1 MKKNLMKKM
10 TAFTA
15 AVLMTSA
22 IGLSAV
28 TAFAENGVTAVTPA
42 ETKKKTIQIEKDI
55 VIYNPDGK
63 TVYVPEITYNY
74 NVAAATVSADD
85 TITDNE
91 GNTVKVKTGV
101 AGGVTLD
108 TEDSTAAFP
117 KGTQTTV
124 AASAT
129 GTVLTDTFNL
139 VIDPTKFT
147 AAGVYRYIIEET
159 NEASDLTAVGM
170 TRSSNDYRSTRT
182 LDVYIEDN
190 NGARG
195 VVGYVLSVGDNT
207 TTINGQDDNPA
218 TTITGKTTGFVQ
230 DYIDKDVDPELDGT
244 PDTGKDPKTDKKLA
258 DEYYTYN
265 YRVTKVITGNL
276 SDKTEKFPFT
286 VTVKGNNG
294 QKFTADG
301 QEVTIASGEKV
312 IKNQLGNNEFIELI
326 GIPAN
331 ASIAVEE
338 LNQNLGTYTVSLTE
352 AQGITAPEVVYSD
365 TIAKK
370 LTPDNTASFVE
381 KKISAYETAATPA
394 NALLNKQNLKDTTFT
409 NNLQTISPTGVVL
422 MAAPYA
428 IMLGAAVFFIVFS
441 LRRRRDEEAKNTI

>member
-28 TAFAENGVTAVTPA
+28 TAFADNGVTAVTPA
-42 ETKKKTIQIEKDI
+42 ETASQTISIDKDI
-55 VIYNPDGK
+55 VLYNPDSA
-63 TVYVPEITYNY
+63 TVYVPTITYYY
-74 NVAAATVSADD
+74 NVAEATVSAND
-85 TITDNE
+85 TITDKE
-91 GNTVKVKTGV
+91 GNTVKVKAGV
-101 AGGVTLD
+101 ENGVTMG
-108 TEDSTAAFP
+108 TDSTAVFP
-117 KGTQTTV
+117 KTGEEKV

-147 AAGVYRYIIEET
+147 AAGVYRYIITET
-159 NEASDLTAVGM
+159 TGTDRLTAVGM
-170 TRSSNDYRSTRT
+170 TRSSNDYVSTRT

-190 NGARG
+190 NGAIG
-195 VVGYVLSVGDNT
+195 VVGYVLSVGTN
-207 TTINGQDDNPA
+207 TTINAKSDNPA

-244 PDTGKDPKTDKKLA
+244 TTGNPKTDKKLA

-286 VTVKGNNG
+286 VTVNGIDG

-301 QEVTIASGEKV
+301 QEAAIASGEKV
-312 IKNQLGNNEFIELI
+312 IKKPLGNNESIELI

-338 LNQNLGTYTVSLTE
+338 SNPNPGTYTVSLTE
-352 AQGITAPEVVYSD
+352 AGGITAPAVVYSD
-365 TIAKK
+365 TAAKK
-370 LTPDNTASFVE
+370 LTPNNTASFAE
-381 KKISAYETAATPA
+381 KKISEYVDANTAAE
-394 NALLNKQNLKDTTFT
+394 NLLNKQNLKDTTFT

-428 IMLGAAVFFIVFS
+428 IMLSAAVFFIVFS
-441 LRRRRDEEAKNTI
+441 LRRLRDEEAKNTI

>member
-28 TAFAENGVTAVTPA
+28 TAFADNGVTVVTQD
-42 ETKKKTIQIEKDI
+42 KTASQTISIEKDI
-55 VIYNPDGK
+55 VIYNPDGA
-63 TVYVPEITYNY
+63 TVYVPTITYYY
-74 NVAAATVSADD
+74 NVAAATVSAND

-91 GNTVKVKTGV
+91 GNTVKVKAGV
-101 AGGVTLD
+101 TDGVTLG
-108 TEDSTAAFP
+108 TDSTAEFP
-117 KGTQTTV
+117 KGTETTV
-124 AASAT
+124 TASAT

-147 AAGVYRYIIEET
+147 AAGVYRYIITEDTGTER
-159 NEASDLTAVGM
+159 LTAVGM
-170 TRSSNDYRSTRT
+170 TRSSNDYVSTRT

-195 VVGYVLSVGDNT
+195 VVGYVLSVGNDT
-207 TTINGQDDNPA
+207 TTINGEDNDPA

-230 DYIDKDVDPELDGT
+230 DYIDKTVDPELDGT
-244 PDTGKDPKTDKKLA
+244 LDTGKDPKTDLKLA

-265 YRVTKVITGNL
+265 YEVTKFITGNL
-276 SDKTEKFPFT
+276 SDKTETFPFT

-301 QEVTIASGEKV
+301 QEAAIASGEKV
-312 IKNQLGNNEFIELI
+312 IKKPLGNNESIELI

-338 LNQNLGTYTVSLTE
+338 SNPNLGTYTVSLTE
-352 AQGITAPEVVYSD
+352 ADGITAPALVYSD
-365 TIAKK
+365 TTANK
-370 LTPDNTASFVE
+370 LTPGSTASFAE
-381 KKISAYETAATPA
+381 KKISAYENAATPA
-394 NALLNKQNLKDTTFT
+394 NALLDKQNLKDTTFT
-409 NNLQTISPTGVVL
+409 NDLQTISPTGVVL

-441 LRRRRDEEAKNTI
+441 LRRRRDDEAKNTI

>member
-28 TAFAENGVTAVTPA
+28 TAFAENGVTAVNPA
-42 ETKKKTIQIEKDI
+42 EIESKTISIEKDI
-55 VIYNPDGK
+55 VLYNPDSA
-63 TVYVPEITYNY
+63 TVYVPTITYYY
-74 NVAAATVSADD
+74 NVAAATVSAND

-91 GNTVKVKTGV
+91 GNTVKVKAGV
-101 AGGVTLD
+101 TDGVTLD

-124 AASAT
+124 EASAT

-170 TRSSNDYRSTRT
+170 TRSNNDYVSTRT

-190 NGARG
+190 NDTRG

-207 TTINGQDDNPA
+207 TTINGEDADPA

-230 DYIDKDVDPELDGT
+230 DYIDKTVDPDLDGT
-244 PDTGKDPKTDKKLA
+244 TTGDPKTDKKLA

-265 YRVTKVITGNL
+265 YKVTKVITGNL
-276 SDKTEKFPFT
+276 SDKTEKFRFT
-286 VTVKGNNG
+286 VTVNGIDG
-294 QKFTADG
+294 QKFTADSA
-301 QEVTIASGEKV
+301 EKTIASGTAAVQKE
-312 IKNQLGNNEFIELI
+312 LGNNEFIELI

-338 LNQNLGTYTVSLTE
+338 SNQNPGTYTVSLTE
-352 AQGITAPEVVYSD
+352 ADGITAPAVVYSD
-365 TIAKK
+365 TTAKK
-370 LTPDNTASFVE
+370 LTPDSMASFDE
-381 KKISAYETAATPA
+381 KKISAYTDASTAAD
-394 NALLNKQNLKDTTFT
+394 NLLNKQNLKDTTFT
-409 NNLQTISPTGVVL
+409 NDLQTISPTGVVL

-441 LRRRRDEEAKNTI
+441 LRRRRDDEAKNTI

>member
-42 ETKKKTIQIEKDI
+42 EITKKTIQIEKDI
-55 VIYNPDGK
+55 VLYNPDSA
-63 TVYVPEITYNY
+63 TVYVPTITYNY

-91 GNTVKVKTGV
+91 GNTVKVKAGV
-101 AGGVTLD
+101 TDGVTLGR
-108 TEDSTAAFP
+108 DSTADFP
-117 KGTQTTV
+117 KTGEEKI

-129 GTVLTDTFNL
+129 GTVLTDTFDL

-170 TRSSNDYRSTRT
+170 TRSSNDYRSIRT

-207 TTINGQDDNPA
+207 TTINGEDYDPA

-244 PDTGKDPKTDKKLA
+244 LDTGKDPKTDKKLA

-265 YRVTKVITGNL
+265 YKVTKVITGNL
-276 SDKTEKFPFT
+276 SDKTETFPFT
-286 VTVKGNNG
+286 VTVSGKDG
-294 QKFTADG
+294 QKFTADSA
-301 QEVTIASGEKV
+301 EKTIASGTAAVQKE
-312 IKNQLGNNEFIELI
+312 LGNNDFINLI

-338 LNQNLGTYTVSLTE
+338 SNLNLGTYEVELSE
-352 AQGITAPEVVYSD
+352 ATGIEAPEVVYSD
-365 TIAKK
+365 TTAKK
-370 LTPDNTASFVE
+370 LTPGSTAKFNAVY
-381 KKISAYETAATPA
+381 ISAYADASTAAD
-394 NALLNKQNLKDTTFT
+394 NLLNKQNLKDTTFK
-409 NNLQTISPTGVVL
+409 NDLKTISPTGVVL

-428 IMLGAAVFFIVFS
+428 IMLSAAVFFIVFS

>member
-28 TAFAENGVTAVTPA
+28 TAFADNGVTVVTPA
-42 ETKKKTIQIEKDI
+42 VTESKTISIEKDI
-55 VIYNPDGK
+55 VIYNPDGA

-74 NVAAATVSADD
+74 SVAAAAVGEND
-85 TITDNE
+85 TITDEE

-101 AGGVTLD
+101 ADGVTLG
-108 TEDSTAAFP
+108 TDSTAAFP

-124 AASAT
+124 EASAT

-139 VIDPTKFT
+139 VIDPTKFA
-147 AAGVYRYIIEET
+147 AAGVYRYIITET
-159 NEASDLTAVGM
+159 TGTDRLTAVGM
-170 TRSSNDYRSTRT
+170 TRSSNDYVSTRT

-190 NGARG
+190 NGTRG

-207 TTINGQDDNPA
+207 TTINGEDADPA

-230 DYIDKDVDPELDGT
+230 DYIDKTVDPELDGT
-244 PDTGKDPKTDKKLA
+244 PDTGKDPKTDLKLA

-265 YRVTKVITGNL
+265 YKVTKVITGNL

-294 QKFTADG
+294 QKFTADSA
-301 QEVTIASGEKV
+301 EKAIASGKAEVQKD
-312 IKNQLGNNEFIELI
+312 LGNNEYIVLI

-338 LNQNLGTYTVSLTE
+338 SNPNPGTYEVELSE
-352 AQGITAPEVVYSD
+352 ADDITAPAVVYSD

-370 LTPDNTASFVE
+370 LTPDNTASFAE
-381 KKISAYETAATPA
+381 KKISAYADASTAAD
-394 NALLNKQNLKDTTFT
+394 NLLNKQNLKDTTFT

-441 LRRRRDEEAKNTI
+441 LRRRRDDEAKNTI

>member
-22 IGLSAV
+22 IGLSTV
-28 TAFAENGVTAVTPA
+28 TAFADNGVTVVTQD
-42 ETKKKTIQIEKDI
+42 KTASQTISIEKDI

-63 TVYVPEITYNY
+63 TVYVPVITYNY
-74 NVAAATVSADD
+74 SVAAATVSAND

-91 GNTVKVKTGV
+91 GNTVKVKAGV
-101 AGGVTLD
+101 TDGVTLG
-108 TEDSTAAFP
+108 TDSTAAFP
-117 KGTQTTV
+117 KTGEEKVT
-124 AASAT
+124 AAT

-147 AAGVYRYIIEET
+147 AAGVYRYIITET
-159 NEASDLTAVGM
+159 TDTDVLTGVGM
-170 TRSSNDYRSTRT
+170 TRSSDYRSTRT

-190 NGARG
+190 NGTRG
-195 VVGYVLSVGDNT
+195 VVGYVLSVGTN
-207 TTINGQDDNPA
+207 TTINANSDNPA

-244 PDTGKDPKTDKKLA
+244 TTGNPKTDKKLA

-265 YRVTKVITGNL
+265 YKVTKVITGNL
-276 SDKTEKFPFT
+276 SDKKEKFTFT
-286 VTVKGNNG
+286 VTVSGKDG

-301 QEVTIASGEKV
+301 QEAVIASGEKV
-312 IKNQLGNNEFIELI
+312 IENQLGNNESIELI

-331 ASIAVEE
+331 ASIAVQE
-338 LNQNLGTYTVSLTE
+338 LNQNPGTYEVELSE
-352 AQGITAPEVVYSD
+352 ATGIEAPEVVYSD
-365 TIAKK
+365 TTANK
-370 LTPDNTASFVE
+370 LTPGSTAKFNAVY
-381 KKISAYETAATPA
+381 ISAYETAATPA
-394 NALLNKQNLKDTTFT
+394 NALLDKQNLKATVFKND
-409 NNLQTISPTGVVL
+409 LKTISPTGVVL

-441 LRRRRDEEAKNTI
+441 LRRRRDDEAKNTI

>member
-28 TAFAENGVTAVTPA
+28 TASADNGVTVVTQD
-42 ETKKKTIQIEKDI
+42 KTASQTISIEKDI
-55 VIYNPDGK
+55 VIYNPDDA
-63 TVYVPEITYNY
+63 TVYVPTITYNY
-74 NVAAATVSADD
+74 NVAAATVSAND
-85 TITDNE
+85 TITDEE

-101 AGGVTLD
+101 ADGVTLG
-108 TEDSTAAFP
+108 TDSTAAFP
-117 KGTQTTV
+117 KGTETTV
-124 AASAT
+124 EASAT

-147 AAGVYRYIIEET
+147 AAGVYRYIITET
-159 NEASDLTAVGM
+159 TGTDRLTAVGM
-170 TRSSNDYRSTRT
+170 TRSSNDYVSTRT

-195 VVGYVLSVGDNT
+195 VVGYVLSVGPN
-207 TTINGQDDNPA
+207 TTINGEDDNPA

-230 DYIDKDVDPELDGT
+230 DYIDKTVDPELDGT
-244 PDTGKDPKTDKKLA
+244 PADGSTPKTDKKLA

-265 YRVTKVITGNL
+265 YRVTKFITGNL

-286 VTVKGNNG
+286 VTVNGIDG
-294 QKFTADG
+294 QKFTADSA
-301 QEVTIASGEKV
+301 EKTIASGTAAVQKE
-312 IKNQLGNNEFIELI
+312 LGNNKSIELI

-338 LNQNLGTYTVSLTE
+338 SNPNPGTYTVSLTE
-352 AQGITAPEVVYSD
+352 ADGITAPAVVYSD
-365 TIAKK
+365 TTAKK
-370 LTPDNTASFVE
+370 LTPDNTASFAE
-381 KKISAYETAATPA
+381 KKISAYADASTAAD
-394 NALLNKQNLKDTTFT
+394 NLLNKQNLKDTTFT
-409 NNLQTISPTGVVL
+409 NDLQTISPTGVVL

-441 LRRRRDEEAKNTI
+441 LRRRRDDEAKNTI

>member
-28 TAFAENGVTAVTPA
+28 TAFAENGVTVVTQD
-42 ETKKKTIQIEKDI
+42 KTASQTILIEKDI
-55 VIYNPDGK
+55 VIYNPGGK
-63 TVYVPEITYNY
+63 TVYVPVITYNY
-74 NVAAATVSADD
+74 SVAAATVGEND
-85 TITDNE
+85 TITDKY
-91 GNTVKVKTGV
+91 GNTVKVKAGV
-101 AGGVTLD
+101 AGGVTLG
-108 TEDSTAAFP
+108 TDSTAEFP
-117 KGTQTTV
+117 KGTETTV
-124 AASAT
+124 TALAT

-170 TRSSNDYRSTRT
+170 TRSSNDYVSTRT

-195 VVGYVLSVGDNT
+195 VVGYVLSVGNDT
-207 TTINGQDDNPA
+207 TTINGEDADPA

-230 DYIDKDVDPELDGT
+230 DYIDKTVDQDLDGT
-244 PDTGKDPKTDKKLA
+244 PDTGKDPKTDLKLA

-265 YRVTKVITGNL
+265 YKVTKVITGNL
-276 SDKTEKFPFT
+276 SDKTETFPFT
-286 VTVKGNNG
+286 VTVNGIDG
-294 QKFTADG
+294 QKFTADSA
-301 QEVTIASGEKV
+301 EKTIASGKAEV
-312 IKNQLGNNEFIELI
+312 QKNLGNNEYIELI

-338 LNQNLGTYTVSLTE
+338 SNPNLGTYTVSLTE
-352 AQGITAPEVVYSD
+352 ATGITAPAVVYSD

-370 LTPDNTASFVE
+370 LTPNNTAKFENV
-381 KKISAYETAATPA
+381 KISAYTDASTAAD
-394 NALLNKQNLKDTTFT
+394 NLLDKQNLKATVFKND
-409 NNLQTISPTGVVL
+409 LQTISPTGVVL
-422 MAAPYA
+422 MVAPYA

-441 LRRRRDEEAKNTI
+441 LRRRRDDEAKNTI

>member
-28 TAFAENGVTAVTPA
+28 TAFADNGVTVVTQD
-42 ETKKKTIQIEKDI
+42 KTESQTISIEKDI
-55 VIYNPDGK
+55 VIYNPDDA

-74 NVAAATVSADD
+74 TVAEATVSAND
-85 TITDNE
+85 TITDKE
-91 GNTVKVKTGV
+91 GNTVKVKAGV
-101 AGGVTLD
+101 ENGVTMG
-108 TEDSTAAFP
+108 TDSTADFP
-117 KGTQTTV
+117 KTGEEKI

-139 VIDPTKFT
+139 VIDPTKFA
-147 AAGVYRYIIEET
+147 AAGVYRYIISEET
-159 NEASDLTAVGM
+159 DASDLTDVGM

-190 NGARG
+190 NGTRG

-207 TTINGQDDNPA
+207 TTINGEDIDPA

-230 DYIDKDVDPELDGT
+230 DYIDKTVDPELDGT
-244 PDTGKDPKTDKKLA
+244 PADGSTPKTDKKLA

-265 YRVTKVITGNL
+265 YKVTKVITGNL
-276 SDKTEKFPFT
+276 SDKMEKFPFT

-301 QEVTIASGEKV
+301 QEAAIASGEKV
-312 IKNQLGNNEFIELI
+312 IKKLLGNNESIELI

-338 LNQNLGTYTVSLTE
+338 SNPNLGTYTVSLTE
-352 AQGITAPEVVYSD
+352 ASEIEAPAVVYSD

-370 LTPDNTASFVE
+370 LTPDSTASFDE
-381 KKISAYETAATPA
+381 KKISAYTDASTAAD
-394 NALLNKQNLKDTTFT
+394 ALLNKQNLKDTTFT
-409 NNLQTISPTGVVL
+409 NDLQTISPTGVVL

-441 LRRRRDEEAKNTI
+441 LRRRRDDEAKNTI

>member
-28 TAFAENGVTAVTPA
+28 TAFADNGVTVVTQDKTA
-42 ETKKKTIQIEKDI
+42 SQTIQIEKDI
-55 VIYNPDGK
+55 VLYNPDGA
-63 TVYVPEITYNY
+63 TVYVPTITYNY
-74 NVAAATVSADD
+74 SVAPEESVTGS
-85 TITDNE
+85 TITDKE
-91 GNTVKVKTGV
+91 GNTVKVK
-101 AGGVTLD
+101 AGVTD
-108 TEDSTAAFP
+108 GVTMGTDSTAVFP
-117 KGTQTTV
+117 KTGEEKF

-139 VIDPTKFT
+139 VIDPEKFD
-147 AAGVYRYIIEET
+147 AAGVYRYIITET
-159 NEASDLTAVGM
+159 TGTDRLTAVGM
-170 TRSSNDYRSTRT
+170 TRSSNDYVSTRT

-190 NGARG
+190 NGAIG
-195 VVGYVLSVGDNT
+195 VVGYVLSVGTN
-207 TTINGQDDNPA
+207 TTINANSDNPA

-244 PDTGKDPKTDKKLA
+244 TTGNPKTDKKLA

-265 YRVTKVITGNL
+265 YKVTKVITGNL
-276 SDKTEKFPFT
+276 SDKKETFPFT

-301 QEVTIASGEKV
+301 QEAAIASGEKV
-312 IKNQLGNNEFIELI
+312 IKKPLGNNESIELI

-338 LNQNLGTYTVSLTE
+338 SNPNPGTYTVSLTE
-352 AQGITAPEVVYSD
+352 AGEITAPAVVYSD
-365 TIAKK
+365 TTAKK
-370 LTPDNTASFVE
+370 LTPNNTASFAE
-381 KKISAYETAATPA
+381 KKISEYVTAATPA
-394 NALLNKQNLKDTTFT
+394 NALLDKQNLKATVFT
-409 NNLQTISPTGVVL
+409 NDLQTISPTGVVL